1 MACRHLLINTMHGS
15 ANYDISHIYTAI
27 TLYKE
32 IFLQSV
38 SQLDKIVQIKKSK
51 KSQRIEYGSF
61 YALAMGGSP
70 PGIVGINSQGG
81 PLRSQHLG
89 NPWNP
94 PLWKTTVKL
103 KETGNKPNEM
113 VEEHFSQIPPV
124 KEGEGWSVSCSCLEL
139 KCLERFVAGTTR
151 VEYCV
156 LCLLEG

>member
-1 MACRHLLINTMHGS
+1 MECYYLAAVNEDYLWPSATSWLIQYGCAYLYCN
-15 ANYDISHIYTAI
+15 NFVKRNIFAI
-27 TLYKE
+27 ICITWQNCQNKKL
-32 IFLQSV
+32 
-38 SQLDKIVQIKKSK
+38 KI
-51 KSQRIEYGSF
+51 SQRIEYGSF
-61 YALAMGGSP
+61 CALAMGGSP

-151 VEYCV
+151 V
-156 LCLLEG
+156 

>member
-15 ANYDISHIYTAI
+15 ENYDISHIYTAI

-81 PLRSQHLG
+81 PTEISAFG
-89 NPWNP
+89 ES
-94 PLWKTTVKL
+94 L
-103 KETGNKPNEM
+103 KSTSLEDNC
-113 VEEHFSQIPPV
+113 QI
-124 KEGEGWSVSCSCLEL
+124 EGDRE
-139 KCLERFVAGTTR
+139 
-151 VEYCV
+151 
-156 LCLLEG
+156 